1 MKMLNQWLA
10 PKEKKDNKQTTTYVR
25 VRKGE
30 RLDK

>member
-10 PKEKKDNKQTTTYVR
+10 PKEKKEKQTTTYVR